1 MAIANGLTMAIA
13 NPNQELLTSCML
25 ASDLLLHKQDADLS
39 YIEVMNERKQ
49 RTAKRWNRKPLRQK
63 KCAAESI

>member
-1 MAIANGLTMAIA
+1 MAIA

-49 RTAKRWNRKPLRQK
+49 RNCKNGGTGSHCRQK
-63 KCAAESI
+63 KVCCRKYMNVF